1 MKVIDK
7 IREFNDFELAQFICE
22 VSKEQIIR
30 CVKSVNEKFG
40 AELITITISNDLEGM
55 QKFLNEEI

>member
-7 IREFNDFELAQFICE
+7 IRQFNDFELAQFICE
-22 VSKEQIIR
+22 VSREQITR
-30 CVKSVNEKFG
+30 CVKSINEKFG
-40 AELITITISNDLEGM
+40 AELITIAISNDLEGM